1 MLHAV
6 YGFGVVVSLLNP
18 FIYILWEVLICILYL
33 LLTQPSELNQGLER
47 LYGPV
52 GRSSMK
58 RSLGKKVLSVETQG
72 DMPGKSKHCYLLPIL
87 CESPTESSIVLIL
100 GDLFVLEHF

>member
-1 MLHAV
+1 MLHTV

-18 FIYILWEVLICILYL
+18 FFYILWEVLICILYL

-52 GRSSMK
+52 GRSVHEEVI
-58 RSLGKKVLSVETQG
+58 R
-72 DMPGKSKHCYLLPIL
+72 
-87 CESPTESSIVLIL
+87 
-100 GDLFVLEHF
+100 